1 MRIFLSDL
9 TYNTNRVST
18 EALPI
23 NIGYIASYCLKKFPN
38 DVEISL
44 FKYHQE
50 LEKAIE
56 ENPPDVL
63 GLSNYIWNS
72 NLSIEI
78 LNKFSKINP
87 DGLRVMG
94 GPNFPL
100 DAPSQRKFFEEIP
113 NLDIYVPDEGE
124 IGFLNMIEKSL
135 QFSQGDFRKSLIE
148 EPIDGCIIRNQQG
161 RLLYS
166 FSNTRLRNLDEIP
179 SPYTMGILDKFFD
192 ENLIPM
198 LQTNRGCPFTCT
210 FCTDGRDSVRQVNRF
225 SADRIRDDLEY
236 MATHVKKS
244 IHSMFI
250 SDLNFGMLPGDLD
263 TCNTINNIKKQ
274 YNYPHRIIS
283 TTGKNNKE
291 KIIESIKSL
300 GGTLSLSMSVQSLDA
315 NVLKNIRRDNISTD
329 KMLALAPTIKKYNLN
344 TTAEIILGLPGE
356 TYQSHL
362 QTIRDL
368 VNAKLDDIISY
379 TCLILP
385 GSEMGTP
392 EQRQKWKMHTK
403 YQILPEDF
411 ATLKDGKRVCEFG
424 EYIVSTKD
432 MSFDEYVD
440 LRTISFTLWMTNRG
454 IMFDPLLKFLRQE
467 KIDVA
472 DLFFE
477 MVNHRDS
484 APESVREVYESFQ
497 KTTREESFDSKEEI
511 LEKIKMDEFYQQLL
525 DEKIGMNVIR
535 YHHAVTLV
543 KCMDEWTEYV
553 LTIAK
558 QLLQNENKLEKVK
571 NKFEEIGNFCR
582 GTTYNPLGKDRQN
595 TNPEYTFQYDIRKW
609 MEENSDELKLEEFLF
624 QEPVKGI
631 FRFSDEKFKVVKD
644 SLNLY
649 GNTFSGFYKG
659 LKMVPQYVLCRDFSQ
674 NYNNTDSTQNNDK
687 KSMNDSEFTDNTTNF
702 SSLD

>member
-23 NIGYIASYCLKKFPN
+23 NIGFIASYCLKKFPK

-50 LEKAIE
+50 LETAIE
-56 ENPPDVL
+56 ENPPDIL
-63 GLSNYIWNS
+63 GLSNYIWNH
-72 NLSIEI
+72 NLSKEI
-78 LNKFSKINP
+78 LNRYTEINP

-100 DAPSQRKFFEEIP
+100 DLPSQKKFFEDFP
-113 NLDIYVPDEGE
+113 SLDIYVPDEGE
-124 IGFLNMIEKSL
+124 IGFSNMVEKS
-135 QFSQGDFRKSLIE
+135 FETFPHNFRKHVIK
-148 EPIDGCIIRNQQG
+148 EPIEGCIIRNEQG

-166 FSNTRLRNLDEIP
+166 FGSTRFRNLDEIP
-179 SPYTMGILDKFFD
+179 SPYAMGILDKFFD

-210 FCTDGRDSVRQVNRF
+210 FCTDGRDSVNQVNRF
-225 SADRIRDDLEY
+225 TPNRIKDDVKY
-236 MATHVKKS
+236 IATHVKKN

-250 SDLNFGMLPGDLD
+250 SDLNFGMLPGDLE
-263 TCNTINNIKKQ
+263 TCKSIDSIKKD

-291 KIIESIKSL
+291 RIIQSIKSL
-300 GGTLSLSMSVQSLDA
+300 GGSLSLSMSVQSLDE

-329 KMLALAPTIKKYNLN
+329 KMLALAPTIKNYNLN

-368 VNAKLDDIISY
+368 LNAKLDDIISY

-411 ATLKDGKRVCEFG
+411 ATLKDGKRICEFG
-424 EYIVSTKD
+424 EYVVSTKD

-454 IMFDPLLKFLRQE
+454 IMYDPLLKFLRQQ

-477 MVNHRDS
+477 MVNRRDS
-484 APESVREVYESFQ
+484 APNPVKELFQSFQ

-511 LEKIKMDEFYQQLL
+511 FEKIKTDEFYQQLL

-535 YHHAVTLV
+535 YHHAVTLA
-543 KCMDEWTEYV
+543 KYMDQWTEYV
-553 LTIAK
+553 LIIAK
-558 QLLQNENKLEKVK
+558 QLLQENDNFEKVRDE
-571 NKFEEIGNFCR
+571 FEEIANFCR
-582 GTTYNPLGKDRQN
+582 GTTYNPLGKDRQS
-595 TNPEYTFQYDIRKW
+595 TNPEFTFRFNIEKW
-609 MEENSDELKLEEFLF
+609 MKENSDELKLGMFLL
-624 QEPVKGI
+624 PKPTKGI
-631 FRFSDEKFKVVKD
+631 FRLSDEKYKVVDD

-649 GNTFSGFYKG
+649 GNTFSGIYKG
-659 LKMVPQYVLCRDFSQ
+659 LKMVPQEVLCRDFSL
-674 NYNNTDSTQNNDK
+674 NNERSESHQDNDK
-687 KSMNDSEFTDNTTNF
+687 KNLENDVLPDSVTNF